1 MAGRR
6 VQAAGHPR
14 CWPSF
19 LTSHS
24 PGTSHAGEQALYAAN
39 SRVLTGLIMVRFPQ
53 LPLITWGL
61 HSHLV
66 WEEPSVEG
74 MVTLGMES
82 SPVLFWGCQSLLY
95 RLPRE

>member
-1 MAGRR
+1 
-6 VQAAGHPR
+6 
-14 CWPSF
+14 
-19 LTSHS
+19 
-24 PGTSHAGEQALYAAN
+24 
-39 SRVLTGLIMVRFPQ
+39 MVRFPQ